1 MIRKQLAPILFLFV
15 FANTVLIF
23 TYSYYGVS
31 TSFNL
36 KFIMVLN
43 LMLFS
48 MSIYNYIRLRKMDA
62 SKPSA
67 MVRSVMV
74 GTLLKMMIFAG
85 AALAYATQKKAPV
98 GYPTLLSSMGLYLIY
113 TWIEL
118 SWTKINK

>member
-48 MSIYNYIRLRKMDA
+48 MSIYNYIRLRRMDA

-74 GTLLKMMIFAG
+74 GTLLKMVIFAG

>member
-98 GYPTLLSSMGLYLIY
+98 GYPAFLYGVISYIY
-113 TWIEL
+113 LDRIKL
-118 SWTKINK
+118 DKN

>member
-43 LMLFS
+43 LILFS

-113 TWIEL
+113 TWIEI

>member
-36 KFIMVLN
+36 KFIMVVN
-43 LMLFS
+43 LMLFG

-74 GTLLKMMIFAG
+74 STLLKMMIFAG

-113 TWIEL
+113 TWIEI